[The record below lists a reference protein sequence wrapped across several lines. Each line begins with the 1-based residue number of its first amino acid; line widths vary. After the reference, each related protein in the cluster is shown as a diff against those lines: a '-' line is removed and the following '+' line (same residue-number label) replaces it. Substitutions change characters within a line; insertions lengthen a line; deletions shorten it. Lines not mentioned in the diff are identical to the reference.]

1 MLQFLTCPPSLWP
14 GPAGYGD
21 YVTAFPAA
29 ALLAK
34 MATLAAAERE
44 MGAGSE
50 TGTEQQQRQMQHTTP
65 DTDVYAQSGA

>member
-1 MLQFLTCPPSLWP
+1 
-14 GPAGYGD
+14 
-21 YVTAFPAA
+21 
-29 ALLAK
+29 